1 MAYYLL
7 NINRGHIAIKVNK
20 DLHIIVT
27 LIINYC
33 SMCEILGNTMN
44 IMNTMSIEIAKRLK
58 LKYISIAM
66 TLGFASFGF
75 NPIANA
81 EALVPL
87 KQLVEKV
94 ISSNPEVQA
103 KYHAYVGAG
112 YEQDVVKGG
121 YLPKVDIQS
130 TYRKQEEM
138 NSISNS
144 NGTEIP
150 RFNNELVLR
159 QMIFDGLATPNEVR
173 RLGHAKRVRYYELQD
188 AMQNTS
194 LEFMRA
200 YMDTL
205 RFRQL
210 TEYAKSNYVAHKQ
223 LFDKINERVAAGVAR
238 RVDLEQATGRLA
250 LAEANLLTEATNL
263 HDVTARIQRLLGEL
277 PPSTLEQPEF
287 YKAGAEATATEALR
301 VAYLQNPNI
310 LATSEDIQATK
321 DEVKTKEAKYLPRLD
336 LQARKNLGTSSD
348 GRNSTN
354 AADVLELTMN
364 FNLFN
369 GFSDKAAVSQTI
381 EKLNTAND
389 MRDKA
394 CIDTRQ
400 LVTIAYNDITQLKEQ
415 LTYRDTHQK
424 SIENAREAYR
434 KQFDIG
440 QRTLLD
446 LLDTENE
453 YFQARRAFTNTDYDI
468 QTAYARLYATQG
480 ELLNKIGSQRQGLPE
495 INREA
500 YMDAANVCQAVAPEQ
515 LNIDKAA
522 LLADAKPLTVGDRA
536 LPKPIV
542 KAAGTCSADVVTARV
557 NDWASAWRHKDYDN
571 YMKFYADNFT
581 PEPPL
586 TKDEWQA
593 QRKKRLATNG
603 KINLDISNLTVTC
616 DGDKAKVEFDQDYS
630 VTTYK
635 LQKAKDDL
643 GCQVCNAKRV
653 ATKGFADK
661 VHKTLDFEKTN
672 AAGVSQWQIVRE
684 FTNN

>member
-1 MAYYLL
+1 MLKQGLVSCGLVVLSLL
-7 NINRGHIAIKVNK
+7 MPA
-20 DLHIIVT
+20 
-27 LIINYC
+27 
-33 SMCEILGNTMN
+33 
-44 IMNTMSIEIAKRLK
+44 A
-58 LKYISIAM
+58 
-66 TLGFASFGF
+66 
-75 NPIANA
+75 ANA
-81 EALVPL
+81 EAVVPL
-87 KQLVEKV
+87 KQLIEKV

-103 KYHAYVGAG
+103 RYHAYVGAG

-130 TYRKQEEM
+130 TYRKQEE
-138 NSISNS
+138 I
-144 NGTEIP
+144 NGRITGGLAIP

-159 QMIFDGLATPNEVR
+159 QMIFDGLATPNEVA
-173 RLGHAKRVRYYELQD
+173 RLGHAKRVRYYELQS
-188 AMQNTS
+188 AMQDTS
-194 LEFMRA
+194 LEFVRG

-205 RFRQL
+205 RYRQL

-223 LFDKINERVAAGVAR
+223 LFDKIKERVDAGVAR

-263 HDVTARIQRLLGEL
+263 HDVTARVQRLLGEL
-277 PPSTLEQPEF
+277 PPETLEQPDF
-287 YKAGAEATATEALR
+287 YKAGAEPTATDALR
-301 VAYLQNPNI
+301 VAYLKNPNI

-321 DEVKTKEAKYLPRLD
+321 DEVKTREAKYLPRLD

-381 EKLNTAND
+381 EKMNVAND

-400 LVTIAYNDITQLKEQ
+400 LITIAYNDINQLKEQ
-415 LTYRDTHQK
+415 LNYRDTHQK

-453 YFQARRAFTNTDYDI
+453 YFQAKRAYTNTDYDT

-480 ELLNKIGSQRQGLPE
+480 ELLNKIGSTRQGLPE
-495 INREA
+495 VTREE
-500 YMDAANVCQAVAPEQ
+500 YLDAANVCQAVAPAQ
-515 LNIDKAA
+515 ITIDKAA
-522 LLADAKPLTVGDRA
+522 LLADAKPLAVAD
-536 LPKPIV
+536 KPMIKPV
-542 KAAGTCSADVVTARV
+542 AKPAGTCSPELVTARV

-571 YMKFYADNFT
+571 YSKFYADSFN

-586 TKDEWQA
+586 TRASWED

-603 KINLDISNLTVTC
+603 KINLEIANLQVTC
-616 DGDKAKVEFDQDYS
+616 DGDKAKAEFDQDYS

-653 ATKGFADK
+653 AKKGFADK
-661 VHKTLDFEKTN
+661 VHKTLDFEKVNN
-672 AAGVSQWQIVRE
+672 AGTSQWQIVRE
-684 FTNN
+684 LTAK

>member
-1 MAYYLL
+1 MKINKYMSFNCIL
-7 NINRGHIAIKVNK
+7 NKGLGLTKLSVIKQ
-20 DLHIIVT
+20 DLKPIV
-27 LIINYC
+27 
-33 SMCEILGNTMN
+33 
-44 IMNTMSIEIAKRLK
+44 MSFVL
-58 LKYISIAM
+58 
-66 TLGFASFGF
+66 LGFSTS
-75 NPIANA
+75 ANA
-81 EALVPL
+81 EAIIPL
-87 KQLVEKV
+87 NQLVEKV
-94 ISSNPEVQA
+94 ISSNPEVQSR
-103 KYHAYVGAG
+103 YHAYVGAG
-112 YEQDVVKGG
+112 YEQDIVKGG

-138 NSISNS
+138 DSIRNL

-150 RFNNELVLR
+150 RFNNELILR
-159 QMIFDGLATPNEVR
+159 QMIFDGLATPNEVN

-188 AMQNTS
+188 VMQNTT

-200 YMDTL
+200 YMDIL

-223 LFDKINERVAAGVAR
+223 LFDKIKERADAGVAR

-277 PPSTLEQPEF
+277 PPSTLEQPDF
-287 YKAGAEATATEALR
+287 YKSGVEATAVDALR
-301 VAYLQNPNI
+301 LAYLQNPSI

-348 GRNSTN
+348 GRNSSS
-354 AADVLELTMN
+354 AADVLELTMS

-381 EKLNTAND
+381 EKLNAAND
-389 MRDKA
+389 ARDKA
-394 CIDTRQ
+394 CVDTRQ
-400 LVTIAYNDITQLKEQ
+400 LVTIAYNDIIQLKQQ

-424 SIENAREAYR
+424 SIESAREAYR

-453 YFQARRAFTNTDYDI
+453 YFQARRAFTNTDFDI
-468 QTAYARLYATQG
+468 QTAYAELYASQG
-480 ELLNKIGSQRQGLPE
+480 ELLNKLGSQRQGLPE
-495 INREA
+495 VNRAA

-515 LNIDKAA
+515 LHIDKAA
-522 LLADAKPLTVGDRA
+522 LLADAKPLTVSV
-536 LPKPIV
+536 PKLGAKP
-542 KAAGTCSADVVTARV
+542 AGTCNVEAVTARV
-557 NDWASAWRHKDYDN
+557 NDWASAWRHKDYNN
-571 YMKFYADNFT
+571 YMKFYADKFS

-586 TKDEWQA
+586 TKEAWQE
-593 QRKKRLATNG
+593 QRKKRVVTG
-603 KINLDISNLTVTC
+603 GRVNLELSNVQVTC
-616 DGDKAKVEFDQDYS
+616 DGDKANVKFYQDYS

-635 LQKAKDDL
+635 LQKANGDL
-643 GCQVCNAKRV
+643 GCQECNAKRI
-653 ATKGFADK
+653 ATKSYADN
-661 VHKTLDFEKTN
+661 VHKTLYFEKTN
-672 AAGVSQWQIVRE
+672 TADVSQWQIVRE
-684 FTNN
+684 LTSK

>member
-1 MAYYLL
+1 MK
-7 NINRGHIAIKVNK
+7 HVF
-20 DLHIIVT
+20 
-27 LIINYC
+27 
-33 SMCEILGNTMN
+33 
-44 IMNTMSIEIAKRLK
+44 
-58 LKYISIAM
+58 ISIVV
-66 TLGFASFGF
+66 GFSILSFHSL
-75 NPIANA
+75 AYA
-81 EALVPL
+81 EAVVPL

-94 ISSNPEVQA
+94 ISSNPEVQSR
-103 KYHAYVGAG
+103 YHAYVGAG

-130 TYRKQEEM
+130 RYGKQEEM
-138 NSISNS
+138 DSIRNL

-159 QMIFDGLATPNEVR
+159 QMIFDGLATPNEVN

-188 AMQNTS
+188 VMQNTT

-200 YMDTL
+200 YMDIL
-205 RFRQL
+205 RFREL

-223 LFDKINERVAAGVAR
+223 LFDKIKERADAGVAR

-277 PPSTLEQPEF
+277 PPSTLEQPDF
-287 YKAGAEATATEALR
+287 YKAGAEATAVDALR
-301 VAYLQNPNI
+301 VAYLQNPSI

-348 GRNSTN
+348 GRNSTS
-354 AADVLELTMN
+354 AADVLELTMS

-381 EKLNTAND
+381 EKLNSAND
-389 MRDKA
+389 ARDKA
-394 CIDTRQ
+394 CVDTRQ
-400 LVTIAYNDITQLKEQ
+400 LVTIAYNDINQLKEQ
-415 LTYRDTHQK
+415 LSYRDTHQK
-424 SIENAREAYR
+424 SIESAREAYR

-468 QTAYARLYATQG
+468 QTAYARLYASQG
-480 ELLNKIGSQRQGLPE
+480 ELLNKLGSQRQGLPE
-495 INREA
+495 VNRAA

-522 LLADAKPLTVGDRA
+522 LLADAKPLTVSDRT
-536 LPKPIV
+536 LPKPVV
-542 KAAGTCSADVVTARV
+542 KPAGTCSVETVTARV
-557 NDWASAWRHKDYDN
+557 NDWASAWRHKDYNN
-571 YMKFYADNFT
+571 YMKFYADNFS

-586 TKDEWQA
+586 TKEAWQE
-593 QRKKRLATNG
+593 QRKSRLATSG
-603 KINLDISNLTVTC
+603 KINLELSNVQVTC

-643 GCQVCNAKRV
+643 GCQVCNAKRI
-653 ATKGFADK
+653 ATKGYADK

-684 FTNN
+684 LTNQ